1 MSPSPSTEGMTLAD
15 AIRIVDSHQTWRT
28 WKHDE
33 GGPEMVHP
41 RELTAAL
48 NILLSVCRGELRRQ
62 REARKPAAT
71 KSFDDAADWRPSQ
84 GITKAPQSLA
94 EADEWLKGK
103 PSQGIGAAME
113 GLRSQSPRIKP
124 R

>member
-1 MSPSPSTEGMTLAD
+1 MNTSPSTEGMTLAD

-62 REARKPAAT
+62 REARKPTAAKAT
-71 KSFDDAADWRPSQ
+71 KPEDDSQDWRPSQ
-84 GITKAPQSLA
+84 GLA
-94 EADEWLKGK
+94 N
-103 PSQGIGAAME
+103 GIGAAMDE
-113 GLRSQSPRIKP
+113 IRNAPRIKP

>member
-1 MSPSPSTEGMTLAD
+1 MNTSPSTEGMTLAD

-33 GGPEMVHP
+33 GGPPATHP

-62 REARKPAAT
+62 REARKPAP
-71 KSFDDAADWRPSQ
+71 KPEDDSADWRPSQ
-84 GITKAPQSLA
+84 GRTLPPLSINVPMPPVQ
-94 EADEWLKGK
+94 
-103 PSQGIGAAME
+103 P
-113 GLRSQSPRIKP
+113 PRIKP

>member
-1 MSPSPSTEGMTLAD
+1 MSTSPSTEGMTLAD

-62 REARKPAAT
+62 REARKPEAKAA
-71 KSFDDAADWRPSQ
+71 KPEDDAQDWRPSQ
-84 GITKAPQSLA
+84 GITKAPQSPQGLA
-94 EADEWLKGK
+94 N
-103 PSQGIGAAME
+103 GIGAAMD
-113 GLRSQSPRIKP
+113 GLRNTPKIKP